1 MRNVAHSIEANI
13 MEEFS
18 NKQVLGKNV
27 NEHLWEVWAFGP
39 KTKDAELLLKW
50 SKTSFFAGSPIP
62 DPKPIDGKDFM
73 LYHRCSD
80 EAWARKR
87 FEHAKQYFTDIRLM
101 VDDRQVEAELH
112 STVQHNP
119 DDDMLGEHGKLSFKG
134 GSC

>member
-1 MRNVAHSIEANI
+1 
-13 MEEFS
+13 MEGS
-18 NKQVLGKNV
+18 NEGQGKKPIPPT
-27 NEHLWEVWAFGP
+27 WEVWAFGP
-39 KTKDAELLLKW
+39 RTKDAELLLRW
-50 SKTSFFAGSPIP
+50 SKTSFFAGSPVP

-112 STVQHNP
+112 SNVKHNP
-119 DDDMLGEHGKLSFKG
+119 DDDMLGDHSKLSFKG